1 MTTPKDDENTV
12 LIVDDDRTLTHLL
25 RTWLERDGYATDIFH
40 DGDSCLAALRQTLPD
55 AICLDLH
62 MPGLSGLETLEKI
75 RAKHPNLPVLIL
87 TSDTRVDTIVS
98 AMRLG
103 AYDYLTKPVSRTDLT
118 NRLAHA
124 VRSYR
129 MSLEL
134 TRLER
139 EVEGRGYPG
148 IIGNAPALR
157 ALFRQMDRLA
167 GSEITIL
174 IHGESGSG
182 KELVARAIHEQS
194 PRGGEAFVPVN
205 CAAIPESL
213 QESELFGHEK
223 GSFTGATAR
232 RIGKFEQAHRGTLFL
247 DEVAEL
253 SMPAQAKLLRVLQE
267 RRFTRVG
274 ATAEL
279 SSDFRLL
286 AATHRNLAERVK
298 KNLFREDLYF
308 RIAVFELEIPPLRE
322 RTEDLPA
329 LAQHFLKS
337 FRNKESLTARDIDQA
352 TMRVLGSYPWPGNV
366 RELENAMHRASVV
379 CEGPLIEIRH
389 LPPRILSATAKLQSQ
404 LGGASRDDGNPRDAA
419 SNGSG
424 PGTAGDGELV
434 DDQPSGMPTD
444 GAAGTSVAAPEMPSS
459 PALPLS
465 DENILESF
473 GLKPSGEPVPPSPP
487 AIGTV
492 PMTLEELE
500 KEAIQGSLKRLDGNL
515 SKVCREL
522 GIGRTTLYR
531 KLKKYELR

>member
-1 MTTPKDDENTV
+1 MTTTKEDQTSV

-40 DGDSCLAALRQTLPD
+40 DGDSCLTALRQTLPD

-75 RAKHPNLPVLIL
+75 KSKHPNLPVLIL

-194 PRGGEAFVPVN
+194 PRGGETFVPVN

-308 RIAVFELEIPPLRE
+308 RIAVFELEIPPLRQ
-322 RTEDLPA
+322 RTEDLPS
-329 LAQHFLKS
+329 LAQHFLKN

-352 TMRVLGSYPWPGNV
+352 TMRVLSRYPWPGNV

-389 LPPRILSATAKLQSQ
+389 LPPRILSATAQLQSQ
-404 LGGASRDDGNPRDAA
+404 LRGDDSPAPH
-419 SNGSG
+419 NGSEPTASDTASSRG
-424 PGTAGDGELV
+424 DGVFESPTPEAPSAGLDPGSPDQGTA
-434 DDQPSGMPTD
+434 PASP
-444 GAAGTSVAAPEMPSS
+444 

-465 DENILESF
+465 EESLF
-473 GLKPSGEPVPPSPP
+473 ESLGLKPGDQEPPPPP
-487 AIGTV
+487 PIGSV

-500 KEAIQGSLKRLDGNL
+500 KEAIQGALKRLNGNL